1 MLPNEHS
8 DVDRYVLMSSNI
20 PAKILCSTT
29 KKLKPTA
36 IQSDKGYDT
45 DMHKYSGTQKRNSY
59 SIWVC
64 GQSVCLEELKSWKN
78 IMQSFPNNQEN
89 SEQKVRQFP
98 GEENRHSMS
107 WGGKW
112 MAKDPSP
119 HHLDV
124 RIISTCFPCII
135 IRHIFPCL
143 LKLRDIL
150 D

>member
-20 PAKILCSTT
+20 PAKILCSKT

-64 GQSVCLEELKSWKN
+64 GQRVCLEELKSWKN

-89 SEQKVRQFP
+89 SEQKGSSLEKRTDTQCP
-98 GEENRHSMS
+98 GEENEWPKIRRPITWMS
-107 WGGKW
+107 
-112 MAKDPSP
+112 ASSP
-119 HHLDV
+119 PV
-124 RIISTCFPCII
+124 FPA
-135 IRHIFPCL
+135 
-143 LKLRDIL
+143 
-150 D
+150 